1 MNFDSWITRVTD
13 WLTTSGLRLLLI
25 VILTMVAL
33 RLARLVSD
41 RLHKIFTRDRFEGET
56 QKRAKTLGS
65 LVRYALSATIM
76 IVALVTVLGEFGIE
90 IGPILAAAG
99 VVGLAIGFGAQQL
112 VQDVISGFFILL
124 EDQIRV
130 GDVVQVAGKAGL
142 VEKVN
147 LRMVVLRDLAGCVHY
162 VRNGQIDLVTNMTQ
176 DFSYAVFDI
185 GVAYRE
191 NIDEVIEVIKQ
202 VGDELRNDETVAGDI
217 MEPIEV
223 FGLDKFGDSALI
235 VKARIKTRPI
245 KQWNVGRAFNRL
257 LKQRFDEKNIEI
269 PFPHLTLYMGRDKQG
284 AAPPLY
290 VDLNQRKATQ
300 D

>member
-65 LVRYALSATIM
+65 LVRYALSA
-76 IVALVTVLGEFGIE
+76 
-90 IGPILAAAG
+90 AAG

-112 VQDVISGFFILL
+112 VQDIISGFFILL

-176 DFSYAVFDI
+176 DFSFAVFDI

-202 VGDELRNDETVAGDI
+202 VGDELRNDEKVAGDI

-269 PFPHLTLYMGRDKQG
+269 PFPHLTLYMGQDKQG